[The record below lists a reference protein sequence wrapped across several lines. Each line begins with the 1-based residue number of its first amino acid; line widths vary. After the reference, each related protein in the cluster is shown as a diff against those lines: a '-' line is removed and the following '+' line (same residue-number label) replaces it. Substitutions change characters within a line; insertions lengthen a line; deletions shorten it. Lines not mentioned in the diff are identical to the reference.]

1 MCRLFPSRRPASLN
15 WDAATDGGVV
25 VDAAKM
31 FQLIDRIRP
40 RPLAVSTTPSSARLR
55 EEEKKKMKRQLCG
68 SAAYLGHWVDPE
80 MMDQRTGAS
89 DKCFATRFAG
99 G

>member
-1 MCRLFPSRRPASLN
+1 
-15 WDAATDGGVV
+15 
-25 VDAAKM
+25 
-31 FQLIDRIRP
+31 
-40 RPLAVSTTPSSARLR
+40 
-55 EEEKKKMKRQLCG
+55 MKRQLCG